1 MEVDALMRV
10 TLRMVALTA
19 ALLCVAASFGQSK
32 SPQEL
37 LQSINQFRNDRV
49 AEARASGK
57 AIDAQALNTE
67 VVAKANEAIQGIEV
81 SKVEAAQAYA
91 WAQLFSLAG
100 KHKET
105 CDLATKYLTTNPSP
119 EQRFAAQQMMLNSC
133 VALGEGEMIAHTLP
147 GMEPP
152 NLTAS
157 QALLRSVVNMY
168 SGPILKDLG
177 VDAAFK
183 AIDNALTKV
192 QYETPEAYAERMF
205 ASTKARGLKN
215 RDGSDMTDE
224 QIKAQLTSTGKSLND
239 SLAYSVVDRK
249 VGILEEANRPDDAKK
264 MLEAYIAAGD
274 PNGAYVKRAAGE
286 LKKMTMVGSPAV
298 ALTFDR
304 QHGTFKSLEQWKGKV
319 VIIDFTAH
327 W

>member
-1 MEVDALMRV
+1 MRV
-10 TLRMVALTA
+10 ILRTVALTV

-32 SPQEL
+32 SPEEL
-37 LQSINQFRNDRV
+37 LQSINQFRTDRV
-49 AEARASGK
+49 AESRASGK

-67 VVAKANEAIQGIEV
+67 LVAKAHEAIQGIEV

-105 CDLATKYLTTNPSP
+105 CDLATKYLTTKPSP
-119 EQRFAAQQMMLNSC
+119 EQRFAAQQLMLNSC
-133 VALGEGEMIAHTLP
+133 NALGEGEMIAHTLP
-147 GMEPP
+147 GVEPP
-152 NLTAS
+152 NLAAS
-157 QALLRSVVNMY
+157 QALLRSVVNVY

-224 QIKAQLTSTGKSLND
+224 QIKTQLTTTGKSIND

-249 VGILEEANRPDDAKK
+249 VGILGDANRGDDAKK

-274 PNGAYVKRAAGE
+274 PNGVYVKRAAGE
-286 LKKMTMVGSPAV
+286 LKKMTMIGSPAI
-298 ALTFDR
+298 ALNFDR
-304 QHGTFKSLEQWKGKV
+304 QHGTFEGLEQWKGKV